1 MFFINWYECWT
12 KLYILSNHFKEST
25 GLFMCILG
33 LNSPGFKFHLT
44 TKVVIAI
51 IQSEATLPRK
61 SLLCQV
67 WPIFVN
73 GFGLV
78 VFSKNSECF
87 SLFPERSLFCHL
99 PRDHLRKI
107 LKIPRTYYIFIK
119 AHWVSPPIQNTPP
132 PPYFCSCKLLAII
145 CCKTRMDE
153 LSMNNTLVYLEC
165 IWCYFHQINR
175 HFNLPVYLVF

>member
-1 MFFINWYECWT
+1 
-12 KLYILSNHFKEST
+12 
-25 GLFMCILG
+25 MCILG
-33 LNSPGFKFHLT
+33 LNSPGFKYHLA
-44 TKVVIAI
+44 TKVFIAI

-87 SLFPERSLFCHL
+87 SLFLERSLFCHL
-99 PRDHLRKI
+99 SFAKRPFKENFKNSQNLLYFYK
-107 LKIPRTYYIFIK
+107 
-119 AHWVSPPIQNTPP
+119 SPLSLSPHSKHPP
-132 PPYFCSCKLLAII
+132 PPHFCSCKLLAII

-153 LSMNNTLVYLEC
+153 LSMNNTLMYLEC

>member
-1 MFFINWYECWT
+1 MFFINWYERWT

-33 LNSPGFKFHLT
+33 LNSPVFKFHLA

-67 WPIFVN
+67 WSIFVN

-119 AHWVSPPIQNTPP
+119 AHWVSPPIQTHPP
-132 PPYFCSCKLLAII
+132 HPPTFVPASCWRSFVVKPEWMNYLWII
-145 CCKTRMDE
+145 H
-153 LSMNNTLVYLEC
+153 LC
-165 IWCYFHQINR
+165 IWN
-175 HFNLPVYLVF
+175 VFGVISIK

>member
-1 MFFINWYECWT
+1 MFFINWYERWT

-67 WPIFVN
+67 WSIFVN
-73 GFGLV
+73 GFVLV
-78 VFSKNSECF
+78 WWYFQ
-87 SLFPERSLFCHL
+87 
-99 PRDHLRKI
+99 KI
-107 LKIPRTYYIFIK
+107 LSVSHCSQKGHCFVIYQGTIYYK
-119 AHWVSPPIQNTPP
+119 SPLSLSPHSNPP
-132 PPYFCSCKLLAII
+132 PPTFVPASCWQSFVVKLEWMNYLWII
-145 CCKTRMDE
+145 H
-153 LSMNNTLVYLEC
+153 LC
-165 IWCYFHQINR
+165 IWN
-175 HFNLPVYLVF
+175 VFGVISIK

>member
-1 MFFINWYECWT
+1 
-12 KLYILSNHFKEST
+12 
-25 GLFMCILG
+25 MCILG
-33 LNSPGFKFHLT
+33 LNSPGFKFHLA
-44 TKVVIAI
+44 TKVFIAI

-67 WPIFVN
+67 WSIFVN
-73 GFGLV
+73 GFVLV
-78 VFSKNSECF
+78 WWYFQKILSVSHCSQKGHCFVICHFSFAKRPFKENFKNSQNLLYF
-87 SLFPERSLFCHL
+87 YKSPLSL
-99 PRDHLRKI
+99 
-107 LKIPRTYYIFIK
+107 
-119 AHWVSPPIQNTPP
+119 SPHSKHTP

-165 IWCYFHQINR
+165 IWCYFHQINQ

>member
-1 MFFINWYECWT
+1 
-12 KLYILSNHFKEST
+12 
-25 GLFMCILG
+25 MCILG
-33 LNSPGFKFHLT
+33 LNSPGFKFHLA
-44 TKVVIAI
+44 TKVFIAI

-87 SLFPERSLFCHL
+87 SLFPERSLFCHFSFAKRPFKENFKNSQNL
-99 PRDHLRKI
+99 LYFYK
-107 LKIPRTYYIFIK
+107 
-119 AHWVSPPIQNTPP
+119 SPLSLSPHSKHTP

-153 LSMNNTLVYLEC
+153 LSMNNTIVYLEC

>member
-1 MFFINWYECWT
+1 
-12 KLYILSNHFKEST
+12 
-25 GLFMCILG
+25 MCILG

-99 PRDHLRKI
+99 SFVICHLSFAKRPFKENF
-107 LKIPRTYYIFIK
+107 KN
-119 AHWVSPPIQNTPP
+119 S
-132 PPYFCSCKLLAII
+132 
-145 CCKTRMDE
+145 
-153 LSMNNTLVYLEC
+153 YLELT
-165 IWCYFHQINR
+165 IF
-175 HFNLPVYLVF
+175 L